1 MTVIHELTPA
11 ASQASRRCN
20 GTAELLF
27 LSVSKVAEVWRSLL
41 WCLESLM
48 LWRSIMGFTKFGN
61 KRVNDLNLL

>member
-1 MTVIHELTPA
+1 MTVIHELTHA

-20 GTAELLF
+20 GTAELF

-48 LWRSIMGFTKFGN
+48 LWRSIMGITKFGN
-61 KRVNDLNLL
+61 KRVSDLNLL